1 MKEYTEKDPKRIEDL
16 LAVRKGAESVKANE
30 LKQYKES
37 GLRVIEYGTEDV
49 QRIIKG
55 EKTYCIG
62 LVPSDENGGKTW
74 HCFTPEAQEIWDN
87 DKKAQE
93 FRYWETINKKVYW
106 AKRMFLSDLKESPNP
121 AETVA
126 DRIRRIKWRLNPDS
140 DPNAVRELGLDPNN
154 HLKFSWRRL
163 IRGLRE
169 YKTDVYHH
177 EQVLADTENEFLK
190 WLIELQKNP
199 KPEMMKHLKTRQQFN
214 EASENLNISDVRSSK
229 NHLTKDEIISTGDW
243 YEADYINLMEG
254 YFWKHKNIEEDGYV
268 FYMKRYKNDGF
279 TTIIEQGKDDNK
291 LFEGYIKNIEE
302 LKQIVH
308 LCRLHEI

>member
-214 EASENLNISDVRSSK
+214 EASENLNISDVSDSYSVIGKWTEPDGTEEWDVIHNGPLTYDEALKIAVAAGRTWDENVPSDMK
-229 NHLTKDEIISTGDW
+229 NLPHREIPIRF
-243 YEADYINLMEG
+243 EKLQKM
-254 YFWKHKNIEEDGYV
+254 IEEERS
-268 FYMKRYKNDGF
+268 K
-279 TTIIEQGKDDNK
+279 
-291 LFEGYIKNIEE
+291 
-302 LKQIVH
+302 
-308 LCRLHEI
+308 

>member
-199 KPEMMKHLKTRQQFN
+199 KPEMIGGQAFAFSADGKQIENHPLQTIVEYFN
-214 EASENLNISDVRSSK
+214 EKGAEVQLF
-229 NHLTKDEIISTGDW
+229 TK
-243 YEADYINLMEG
+243 
-254 YFWKHKNIEEDGYV
+254 
-268 FYMKRYKNDGF
+268 R
-279 TTIIEQGKDDNK
+279 
-291 LFEGYIKNIEE
+291 
-302 LKQIVH
+302 
-308 LCRLHEI
+308 